1 MNVTLF
7 WGHYMVS
14 LIFIPK
20 PFHYLNRSQAL
31 RMASQYFECAQ
42 QEGKIGRHDTR
53 LHFLYCDWPKI

>member
-1 MNVTLF
+1 MLHLF
-7 WGHYMVS
+7 LGYFVVS

-42 QEGKIGRHDTR
+42 QEGKMGGHDAR
-53 LHFLYCDWPKI
+53 LQWLHYDWPKI

>member
-7 WGHYMVS
+7 WGYYMVS

-20 PFHYLNRSQAL
+20 PFHHLNRSQAL

-42 QEGKIGRHDTR
+42 QEGKMGGYDTR
-53 LHFLYCDWPKI
+53 L